1 MLWGQQILP
10 IDESSKLIK
19 LTDLT
24 LHFPHFDAVIA
35 CLAIKMKL
43 DPKYLILK
51 FLSLLKSVTRNPESK
66 AFSSSTRFS
75 GSA

>member
-1 MLWGQQILP
+1 LLWGQQKLK

-35 CLAIKMKL
+35 CLAK
-43 DPKYLILK
+43 
-51 FLSLLKSVTRNPESK
+51 
-66 AFSSSTRFS
+66 
-75 GSA
+75 

>member
-1 MLWGQQILP
+1 LWGQQKLK

-35 CLAIKMKL
+35 CLA
-43 DPKYLILK
+43 
-51 FLSLLKSVTRNPESK
+51 T
-66 AFSSSTRFS
+66 
-75 GSA
+75 